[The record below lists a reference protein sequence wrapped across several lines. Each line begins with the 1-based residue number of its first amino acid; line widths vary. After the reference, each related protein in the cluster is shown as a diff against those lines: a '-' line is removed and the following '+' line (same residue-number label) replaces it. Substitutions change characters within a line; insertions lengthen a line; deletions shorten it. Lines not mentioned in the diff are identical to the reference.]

1 MAILKVKKI
10 DELIITVNKG
20 SSSVEGCYR
29 KVVLTDLR
37 DNEDF
42 DIALTGGDALIPLEV
57 GQHVLADLR
66 CDHLRINGEWKD
78 EYFVMSIKTMDQ
90 NYKIEFV
97 EDWTTHLV

>member
-1 MAILKVKKI
+1 MIILIVKKI
-10 DELIITVNKG
+10 GVLIITVDKG
-20 SSSVEGCYR
+20 SSSVSGYYR
-29 KVVLTDLR
+29 KAVLTDLG
-37 DNEDF
+37 DNKDY

-78 EYFVMSIKTMDQ
+78 EYFVESIKTMDQ
-90 NYKIEFV
+90 KYKIEFV

>member
-1 MAILKVKKI
+1 MVILKVKKI

-20 SSSVEGCYR
+20 SSSLDGCYR

-97 EDWTTHLV
+97 EDWTTRLV